1 VTVALST
8 RGLNAGYGPVEVLHG
23 VDLDAPA
30 GRVTAVLGRNG
41 AGKTTLLRTLAGLLR
56 PTGGTI
62 CCFGRDLGKLAP
74 YQRARVGLLLIP
86 EERGIFPHL
95 TVEENL
101 RLFAGDAE
109 AFDAAFAELP
119 VLERHLHQLAG
130 TLSGGEQQMLALSR
144 ALLQPFRVLL
154 VDELSRGL
162 ARPVAARLYRLLE
175 ALRDSGG
182 TARAIV
188 VVDQDTDA
196 ALGLADVVYV
206 LRRGAIAFAGEPA
219 DLTSRTRH

>member
-1 VTVALST
+1 MTVAVAT
-8 RGLNAGYGPVEVLHG
+8 RGLRAGYGPVEVLHG
-23 VDLDAPA
+23 VDLDAAA

-56 PTGGTI
+56 PTAGVVTL
-62 CCFGRDLGKLAP
+62 FGHDIGRLAP
-74 YQRARVGLLLIP
+74 YQRTKAGLLLIP
-86 EERGIFPHL
+86 EERSIFPHL

-101 RLFAGDAE
+101 RLFAGANRV
-109 AFDAAFAELP
+109 DAAFSALP
-119 VLERHLHQLAG
+119 ILERHLHQVAG

-154 VDELSRGL
+154 VDEISRGL
-162 ARPVAARLYRLLE
+162 ARPVATHFYQLIDT
-175 ALRDSGG
+175 LRASAGDE
-182 TARAIV
+182 RAIV

-196 ALGLADVVYV
+196 ALGLADIVYV

-219 DLTSRTRH
+219 DLTSRVVR